1 MHSIRS
7 DGTDEPI
14 ALARKVAKRGLHVAA
29 LTDHDTTVGNAEFAH
44 ELAQLGIEAI
54 AGCEISCLHT
64 DDNGVERSAHV
75 LGYFIDDGETP
86 FQSMLNGLMADRGN
100 RNALLLAK
108 LHELGYTRLEASRI
122 EEIAEKD
129 LEHANRPSFAA
140 ALIEVY
146 PPSADRGDVAE
157 GLPVGFLDTQDVF
170 TRLLANDG
178 PAYVKK
184 AHVTPA
190 DAAAAATASGAVT
203 VIAHPIITFCSSREG
218 EVSLSLDEKRQRLD
232 PIFAG
237 LVSDGVVGAEVFYSR
252 HTPEEIEML
261 LELSENHGL
270 VATGGSDYHG
280 TNKPDLDVGI
290 GLRKAAG
297 TRRQLNVPDSVI
309 EALRDRRPVVRS
321 S

>member
-7 DGTDEPI
+7 DGTDEPSV
-14 ALARKVAKRGLHVAA
+14 LARKVAKRGLHVAA
-29 LTDHDTTVGNAEFAH
+29 LTDHDTTAGNAEFAH
-44 ELAQLGIEAI
+44 ELGQLGIEAI

-64 DDNGVERSAHV
+64 DGAGVERSAHV
-75 LGYFIDDGETP
+75 LGFFIEEGDTP
-86 FQSMLNGLMADRGN
+86 FQAMLSGLMADRGN
-100 RNALLLAK
+100 RNAHLLAK
-108 LHELGYTRLEASRI
+108 LHELGYTRLLAARI

-140 ALIEVY
+140 ALIEAY
-146 PPSADRGDVAE
+146 PPSGDRGEVAE
-157 GLPVGFLDTQDVF
+157 GLPVGFVDTQDVF
-170 TRLLANDG
+170 NRLLANDG

-190 DAAAAATASGAVT
+190 EAAAAASASGSVT
-203 VIAHPIITFCSSREG
+203 VIAHPIITFCSTKEG
-218 EVSLSLDEKRQRLD
+218 EPSLSLEEKRQRLD
-232 PIFAG
+232 PIFAE
-237 LVSDGVVGAEVFYSR
+237 LASDGLVGAEVYYSR

-261 LELSENHGL
+261 LELTETHGL

-309 EALRDRRPVVRS
+309 DALRARRPVVPAP
-321 S
+321 